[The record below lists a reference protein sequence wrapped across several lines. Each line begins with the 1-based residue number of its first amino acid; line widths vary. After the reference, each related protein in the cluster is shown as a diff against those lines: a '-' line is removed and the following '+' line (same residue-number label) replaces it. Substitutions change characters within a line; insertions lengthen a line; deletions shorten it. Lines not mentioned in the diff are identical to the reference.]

1 MKDIDMNFSIGMLT
15 IITACGIM
23 VGSVTTY
30 SMKQDEL
37 FAANLDKAME
47 KGVDPIAVK
56 CAYGSG
62 KIELCT
68 TYVMRMKQ

>member
-15 IITACGIM
+15 IIIACGMM
-23 VGSVTTY
+23 VGSVTAY

-37 FAANLDKAME
+37 FAANLDRAME

>member
-1 MKDIDMNFSIGMLT
+1 MKDLDINFSIGMLT
-15 IITACGIM
+15 IIIACGMM
-23 VGSVTTY
+23 VASVTTY

-37 FAANLDKAME
+37 FAANLDRAME

-56 CAYGSG
+56 CAYGNS

>member
-1 MKDIDMNFSIGMLT
+1 MKDLDLT
-15 IITACGIM
+15 IVTMTIGFIISVGM
-23 VGSVTTY
+23 MLGSVTSY
-30 SMKQDEL
+30 KLKESEL
-37 FAANLDKAME
+37 FAANLEKAME